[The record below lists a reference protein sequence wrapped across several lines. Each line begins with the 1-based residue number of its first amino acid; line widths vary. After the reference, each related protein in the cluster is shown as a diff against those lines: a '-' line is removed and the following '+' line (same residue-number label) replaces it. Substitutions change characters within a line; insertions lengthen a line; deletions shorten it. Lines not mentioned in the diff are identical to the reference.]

1 MKHPRISEHPCCLIR
16 SLRIVFKGKEGE
28 LLPWYTPWPP
38 IPCKQLTVHLVA
50 SNYSIDD
57 IYIYIYPPVIKGG
70 WKNPKLNGGFKF
82 SEHHRT
88 KWWMFKPRLEDP
100 VVPDRCPVAKWILHP
115 FQRIHELLEG
125 NVRKTLSQLMM
136 FNQDWQQ
143 IHLATPRN
151 YTNGHRKMWFHP
163 PPHQTERFL
172 GVKLSAQGDQPTIMS
187 HGKNTSIPLHY
198 TGWLI
203 GIPMIDFR
211 NPWQTRCYDL
221 WFNHH
226 LSLGYDLWSPIW
238 QKKQHG

>member
-1 MKHPRISEHPCCLIR
+1 MIINHDIIIYIHYIFSGDTSLKLHTFSMAGDPAGSARNSKSPKCDASTLALDIFVLFSVSTCYIHMEMYVCIYIICIYVCTYIYMCIYIYVNIYYSLENGHIMKHPRISEHPCCLIR
-16 SLRIVFKGKEGE
+16 SLRIVFNGKEGE

-57 IYIYIYPPVIKGG
+57 IYIYPPVIKGG

-136 FNQDWQQ
+136 FNQD
-143 IHLATPRN
+143 
-151 YTNGHRKMWFHP
+151 
-163 PPHQTERFL
+163 
-172 GVKLSAQGDQPTIMS
+172 
-187 HGKNTSIPLHY
+187 
-198 TGWLI
+198 
-203 GIPMIDFR
+203 
-211 NPWQTRCYDL
+211 
-221 WFNHH
+221 
-226 LSLGYDLWSPIW
+226 
-238 QKKQHG
+238 